1 MKPKTFVI
9 TALAAVVSSIA
20 AVIVYTTHNQWD
32 QGRIAGEK
40 LVPALASGEADVRS
54 LRRAKSDGH
63 LNVLVREHQWC
74 VDIDIVKLDLANRNI
89 F

>member
-20 AVIVYTTHNQWD
+20 AVVVYTTHNQWD

-40 LVPALASGEADVRS
+40 LVPALGVWRG
-54 LRRAKSDGH
+54 RGP
-63 LNVLVREHQWC
+63 
-74 VDIDIVKLDLANRNI
+74 
-89 F
+89 